1 MIKNIKLFFI
11 LILIN
16 FTEVLAKDNLF
27 IVAKINDVIM
37 TNYDIEKEASYLKL
51 LNPNLSQ
58 LNETKISTIAKNSLI
73 NEIVKKNELKKF
85 FKFDNELEIFDQI
98 LKDFYSNL
106 KFENEKQFE
115 EFLKKQKSY
124 SINEIRD
131 KLITE
136 FYWNRLIFQRFNKE
150 IKINKQQLKQKIK
163 NSNKYKNQYLLSEI
177 FFSKDKNSN
186 IKNKI
191 NKIKQSINDV
201 GFNNTASLFSISESA
216 NSGGKIGW
224 IEEENLSPKILKE
237 LYQINSGDVTNVIEV
252 GNNYLI
258 LKIEEIKTKKIKINN
273 ETKLNKMIDFERN
286 RQLNQFSNIY
296 FNKIKINYSIDEK

>member
-58 LNETKISTIAKNSLI
+58 LNKTKISTIAKNSLI

-150 IKINKQQLKQKIK
+150 IKINKQQLKQKIE

>member
-58 LNETKISTIAKNSLI
+58 LNETKIITIAKNSLI

-150 IKINKQQLKQKIK
+150 IKINKQQLKQKIE